1 MPRVFPFILVP
12 SSLNIFKTQKTVSE
26 SHFDPMSN
34 LSKTLYS
41 RLIYNMQDCS
51 PFHMWECIG
60 TTGTLS
66 YRIHLPSRIALSIL
80 CLHREVY
87 KLLVLS
93 VSINS
98 KMLPWQH
105 QAMFAM
111 QQALQ
116 VEAKTAFHLNAQE

>member
-1 MPRVFPFILVP
+1 MLRVFPFILVP

-34 LSKTLYS
+34 LSKILYS

-51 PFHMWECIG
+51 LFHMWECII
-60 TTGTLS
+60 TMRALS
-66 YRIHLPSRIALSIL
+66 YRIHLSSRIALSIL

-87 KLLVLS
+87 KLLGLS
-93 VSINS
+93 VSISS

-105 QAMFAM
+105 QAMLAM
-111 QQALQ
+111 QQTLQ